1 MKNIFLK
8 KTFFIVCL
16 FLFFSFAWAVE
27 SSDKS
32 STEEKT
38 ESEIQKRQD
47 TLMYG
52 MESDITSL
60 LSTLISEKDDMFS
73 DKIFEIFNSTRNIA
87 IKESIV
93 KYFLELK
100 DDRLK
105 DYCVEVLIDPYEE
118 KTSFVTIILQYVS
131 TLEIKEASPYV
142 LQILQSDSEE
152 FFDTALNAIGKI
164 GGVEEA
170 KYLVECMDDEDLPLA
185 RRQALMRALGQ
196 LKVVET
202 YDDLVEIA
210 EDEDENTYVRTYAL
224 ESASSMGN
232 DSIIPV
238 LLDLFNHTEPRLRVA
253 VVQGLSN
260 FIETSAD
267 AEAVILDA
275 FKDNHASVRMKA
287 SEIAKEKKL
296 TKAMPYLIYRAKNDS
311 DKKIVYECFNAI
323 ANINNSESVEFLNA
337 VITNTKMNETTRA
350 KAVDAVLLYKVTDS
364 YDSVIKVALETL
376 KDDKQKNLRYAIG
389 KGIAKYELPSFES
402 VCLEYLNHKDVAT
415 QGTGLDIFAK
425 NKYPSLMDTVKT
437 ISENDKAG
445 VNKNKAKLVLEK
457 INK

>member
-131 TLEIKEASPYV
+131 ILEIKEASPYV

-364 YDSVIKVALETL
+364 YDSVMQVALETL
-376 KDDKQKNLRYAIG
+376 KDDKLKNLRYAIG

-425 NKYPSLMDTVKT
+425 NKYSSLMDTVKT

>member
-8 KTFFIVCL
+8 KTFFVICL
-16 FLFFSFAWAVE
+16 FLFFSFTWATE

-32 STEEKT
+32 STEKKS

-60 LSTLISEKDDMFS
+60 LSTLISEKDEMFS
-73 DKIFEIFNSTRNIA
+73 DKIFEIFNSTRNMA
-87 IKESIV
+87 IKESII
-93 KYFLELK
+93 KYFLEFK
-100 DDRLK
+100 DNRLK
-105 DYCVEVLIDPYEE
+105 DYCVEVLMDPYEE
-118 KTSFVTIILQYVS
+118 KTSFVAIILQYVS

-152 FFDTALNAIGKI
+152 FFDSALNAIGKI

-210 EDEDENTYVRTYAL
+210 EDEDENTYVRIYAL
-224 ESASSMGN
+224 ESASSMEN

-238 LLDLFNHTEPRLRVA
+238 LLDLFNHTEPKLRVA

-260 FIETSAD
+260 FIETSDD
-267 AEAVILDA
+267 AESVILDA

-287 SEIAKEKKL
+287 AEIAKDKKL
-296 TKAMPYLIYRAKNDS
+296 KKAMPYLIYRAKNDS
-311 DKKIVYECFNAI
+311 DKKIVYECYNGI
-323 ANINNSESVEFLNA
+323 ANINNSDSVEFLNT
-337 VITNTKMNETTRA
+337 IIKNSKLNETARA
-350 KAVDAVLLYKVTDS
+350 KAVDAVLQYKVTDC
-364 YDSVIKVALETL
+364 YDSIVTVALETL
-376 KDDKQKNLRYAIG
+376 KDDKLKNLRYAIG
-389 KGIAKYELPSFES
+389 KGIAKYELPMFES

-415 QGTGLDIFAK
+415 QGTGLDIFSK
-425 NKYPSLMDTVKT
+425 NKYPALMETVKS

-457 INK
+457 LNK

>member
-8 KTFFIVCL
+8 KTFFAVC
-16 FLFFSFAWAVE
+16 FVLFFSLAWATE
-27 SSDKS
+27 TSDTT
-32 STEEKT
+32 STDEKA
-38 ESEIQKRQD
+38 ESEIQKRED

-60 LSTLISEKDDMFS
+60 LQTLISEKDDMFS

-87 IKESIV
+87 IKESII

-105 DYCVEVLIDPYEE
+105 DYCVEVLMDPYEE
-118 KTSFVTIILQYVS
+118 KTSFVTMILQYVS

-142 LQILQSDSEE
+142 LQILQSDSED
-152 FFDTALNAIGKI
+152 FFDTALTAIGKI

-170 KYLVECMDDEDLPLA
+170 KYLVECMEDEDLPLA

-202 YDDLVEIA
+202 FDDLVEIA
-210 EDEDENTYVRTYAL
+210 EDEDENTYVRSYAL
-224 ESASSMGN
+224 EAAASMEN
-232 DSIIPV
+232 ESIIPV
-238 LLDLFNHTEPRLRVA
+238 LLDLFNHAEPRIRVT
-253 VVQGLSN
+253 VVQGLAN
-260 FIETSAD
+260 FLETSNE

-287 SEIAKEKKL
+287 TEIAKEKKME
-296 TKAMPYLIYRAKNDS
+296 KALPYLIFRAKNDS
-311 DKKIVYECFNAI
+311 DKKIVYECYNAI
-323 ANINNSESVEFLNA
+323 ASMNKSESVEFLNSI
-337 VITNTKMNETTRA
+337 ITNKKMNETARA
-350 KAVDAVLLYKVTDS
+350 KAVDAVLEYKVSGS
-364 YDSVIKVALETL
+364 YHSIIDVALETL
-376 KDDKQKNLRYAIG
+376 KDDKLKNLRYAIG
-389 KGIAKYELPSFES
+389 KSIAKYELSIFEN

-425 NKYPSLMDTVKT
+425 NKYPALMNTVKT

-457 INK
+457 INR

>member
-8 KTFFIVCL
+8 KTFFVFCL
-16 FLFFSFAWAVE
+16 ISFFSFVWATE

-87 IKESIV
+87 IKESII
-93 KYFLELK
+93 KYFLEFK
-100 DDRLK
+100 DNRLK
-105 DYCVEVLIDPYEE
+105 DFCVEVLMDPYEE
-118 KTSFVTIILQYVS
+118 KSSFVTMILQYVS

-152 FFDTALNAIGKI
+152 FFDASLSAIGKI

-170 KYLVECMDDEDLPLA
+170 KYLVECMGDDDLPLA

-202 YDDLVEIA
+202 FDDLVDIA
-210 EDEDENTYVRTYAL
+210 EDNDENTYVRVYAL
-224 ESASSMGN
+224 ESASSMEN
-232 DSIIPV
+232 DTIIPV

-260 FIETSAD
+260 FLETSDD
-267 AEAVILDA
+267 AQSVILEA

-287 SEIAKEKKL
+287 AEIAKDKKL
-296 TKAMPYLIYRAKNDS
+296 VKAMPYLIYRAKNDS
-311 DKKIVYECFNAI
+311 DKKIVYECYNAI
-323 ANINNSESVEFLNA
+323 ANINNSESVEFLNT
-337 VITNTKMNETTRA
+337 IIGNSKMNETARA
-350 KAVDAVLLYKVTDS
+350 KAVDAVLEYKVTDS
-364 YDSVIKVALETL
+364 YDTVIKVALETL

-389 KGIAKYELPSFES
+389 KGIAKYELPKFET
-402 VCLEYLNHKDVAT
+402 VCSAYLSHKDVAT

-425 NKYPSLMDTVKT
+425 NKYPALMETVKALST
-437 ISENDKAG
+437 NDKAG
-445 VNKNKAKLVLEK
+445 VNKSKAKLVLEK
-457 INK
+457 ISR

>member
-1 MKNIFLK
+1 MKNNFLK
-8 KTFFIVCL
+8 KTFFVICL
-16 FLFFSFAWAVE
+16 FLFFSFVWATD
-27 SSDKS
+27 SSDKNS
-32 STEEKT
+32 SEEKS

-60 LSTLISEKDDMFS
+60 LSTLISEKDEMFS
-73 DKIFEIFNSTRNIA
+73 DKIFEIFNSTRNMA
-87 IKESIV
+87 IKESII

-100 DDRLK
+100 DDRIK
-105 DYCVEVLIDPYEE
+105 DYCVEVLMDPYEE

-152 FFDTALNAIGKI
+152 FFDSALNAIGKI

-185 RRQALMRALGQ
+185 RRQSLMRALGQ

-224 ESASSMGN
+224 ESASSMEN

-238 LLDLFNHTEPRLRVA
+238 LLDLFNHSEPRLRVA

-260 FIETSAD
+260 FIETSTD
-267 AEAVILDA
+267 AESVILEA
-275 FKDNHASVRMKA
+275 FKDNHSSVRLKA
-287 SEIAKEKKL
+287 TEIVKEKKII
-296 TKAMPYLIYRAKNDS
+296 KAMPYLIYRAKNDS
-311 DKKIVYECFNAI
+311 DKKIVYECYNAI
-323 ANINNSESVEFLNA
+323 ANLNTSESVEFLNTI
-337 VITNTKMNETTRA
+337 ITNVKMNETARA
-350 KAVDAVLLYKVTDS
+350 KAIDSILEYKVTDS

-389 KGIAKYELPSFES
+389 KGIAKYELPMFET
-402 VCLEYLNHKDVAT
+402 VCLEYLNHKDVST
-415 QGTGLDIFAK
+415 QGTGLDIFLK
-425 NKYPSLMDTVKT
+425 NKYPALMDTVKA

-457 INK
+457 INR

>member
-8 KTFFIVCL
+8 KTFFVFCFI
-16 FLFFSFAWAVE
+16 LFFSFVFASE

-32 STEEKT
+32 SSDEKT

-87 IKESIV
+87 IKESII
-93 KYFLELK
+93 KYYLELK
-100 DDRLK
+100 DNRLK
-105 DYCVEVLIDPYEE
+105 DYCVEVLMDPYEE
-118 KTSFVTIILQYVS
+118 KTSFVTTILQYVS

-152 FFDTALNAIGKI
+152 FFDASLSAIGKI

-170 KYLVECMDDEDLPLA
+170 KYLVECMGDDDLPLA

-202 YDDLVEIA
+202 FDDLVDIA
-210 EDEDENTYVRTYAL
+210 EDDDENTYVRVYAL
-224 ESASSMGN
+224 ESASSMEN
-232 DSIIPV
+232 DTIIPV

-260 FIETSAD
+260 FLETSDD
-267 AEAVILDA
+267 AQSVILEA

-287 SEIAKEKKL
+287 AEIAKDKKL
-296 TKAMPYLIYRAKNDS
+296 VKAMPYLIYRAKNDS
-311 DKKIVYECFNAI
+311 DKKIVYECYNAI
-323 ANINNSESVEFLNA
+323 ANINNSESVEFLNT
-337 VITNTKMNETTRA
+337 IIGNSKMNETARA
-350 KAVDAVLLYKVTDS
+350 KAVDAVLEYKVTDS
-364 YDSVIKVALETL
+364 YDTVIKVALETL

-389 KGIAKYELPSFES
+389 KGIAKYELPKFET
-402 VCLEYLNHKDVAT
+402 VCSAYLSHKDVAT

-425 NKYPSLMDTVKT
+425 NKYPALMETVKALST
-437 ISENDKAG
+437 NDKAG
-445 VNKNKAKLVLEK
+445 VNKSKAKLVLEK
-457 INK
+457 ISR

>member
-8 KTFFIVCL
+8 KTFFVFCFI
-16 FLFFSFAWAVE
+16 LFFSFVFASE

-87 IKESIV
+87 IKESII
-93 KYFLELK
+93 KYFLEFK
-100 DDRLK
+100 DNRLK
-105 DYCVEVLIDPYEE
+105 DFCVEVLMDPYEE
-118 KTSFVTIILQYVS
+118 KSSFVTMVLQYVS

-202 YDDLVEIA
+202 FDDLVEIA

-224 ESASSMGN
+224 ESASSMEN
-232 DSIIPV
+232 DTIIPV
-238 LLDLFNHTEPRLRVA
+238 LLDLFNHAEPRLRVA

-260 FIETSAD
+260 FLETNAD
-267 AEAVILDA
+267 AESVVLEA

-287 SEIAKEKKL
+287 AEIAKEKKL

-311 DKKIVYECFNAI
+311 DKKIVYECYNAI
-323 ANINNSESVEFLNA
+323 ANINNSESVEFLNTI
-337 VITNTKMNETTRA
+337 ITNSKMNETARA
-350 KAVDAVLLYKVTDS
+350 KAVDAVLEYKVTDS

-389 KGIAKYELPSFES
+389 KGIAKYDLPMFES
-402 VCLEYLNHKDVAT
+402 VCSGYLSHKDVAT

-425 NKYPSLMDTVKT
+425 NKYPALMETVKAL
-437 ISENDKAG
+437 SVNDKAG
-445 VNKNKAKLVLEK
+445 VNKSKAKLVLEK
-457 INK
+457 IRK